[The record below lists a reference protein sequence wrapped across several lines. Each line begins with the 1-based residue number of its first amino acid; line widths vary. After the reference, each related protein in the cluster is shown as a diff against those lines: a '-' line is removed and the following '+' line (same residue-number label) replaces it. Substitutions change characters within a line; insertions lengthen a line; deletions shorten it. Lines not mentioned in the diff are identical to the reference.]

1 MSTDDDKKKSA
12 DEFKTR
18 VYGVGTLLAVII
30 AVPAIATAL
39 IMNYVIKAD
48 FIVMISA
55 SLISL
60 FIAMGFVFKLAKRLV
75 KTPDGDPK

>member
-1 MSTDDDKKKSA
+1 MSSDDKKKSA

-39 IMNYVIKAD
+39 IMNYIVKAD

-75 KTPDGDPK
+75 KTSDSGPK